1 MKKSFV
7 GKRFSLEQY
16 SNRVRVTFRF
26 DGLPLQLIL
35 IGLIIILMA
44 GIGIIDY
51 SLGSG
56 LDFYILYLVPIA
68 IATWFLNVNYGFMAS
83 VVSMAIVICL
93 SLLSRTPS
101 SPVFPL
107 VWSLFS
113 ILVVYTLFTVLLDR
127 YREKTHNLEC
137 SSTTDSLTEASL
149 SKHFHDVACAEL
161 EMARR
166 YDRPLTFVYLDVDDF
181 KQINDKFGHSTGDD
195 VLRRVAAEIKENL
208 REGDIVGRMG
218 GDEFAMLLPETD
230 PEVGNMVVVRLLDR
244 LEKHFAKEIY
254 KVTFSVGITTFY
266 KHPSDVDELIA
277 KTDQLMYEAKH
288 NGKNKIVKNIN

>member
-26 DGLPLQLIL
+26 DGLHLQLIL
-35 IGLIIILMA
+35 IGIIIVLMA

-68 IATWFLNVNYGFMAS
+68 IATWFLSATYGMAAS
-83 VVSMAIVICL
+83 AVSLAILICL
-93 SLLSRTPS
+93 SLISRTPD
-101 SPVFPL
+101 SPVLPL
-107 VWSLFS
+107 IWSYFS
-113 ILVVYTLFTVLLDR
+113 ILVVFSLFTVLLDR

-137 SSTTDSLTEASL
+137 SATIDSLTEASL

-208 REGDIVGRMG
+208 REGDMVGRMG
-218 GDEFAMLLPETD
+218 GDEFAILLPETD

-254 KVTFSVGITTFY
+254 KVTFSVGVTTFY
-266 KHPSDVDELIA
+266 KHPSDVDELIR
-277 KTDQLMYEAKH
+277 KTDELMYEAKH